1 LKVRDIM
8 TRDLTAVHKDNT
20 MREVVNIL
28 ANQPYSGVPV
38 IDEHNKVIGFI
49 SVKDVLMSEFPE
61 RISKIGTFKLQDF
74 MNLARQLDYIGE
86 SKVVNFMSVNPITVT
101 EDEPVRQVVDLVV
114 DKGLKIIPVVR
125 DGVLVGLVERIELCR
140 AYMDNRMTADEL

>member
-1 LKVRDIM
+1 LRVKDIM

-86 SKVVNFMSVNPITVT
+86 SKVVNFMNTRPVTVT
-101 EDEPVRQVVDLVV
+101 EEDSVKHVINLVI

-125 DGVLVGLVERIELCR
+125 DEVLVGLVERIELCR
-140 AYMDNRMTADEL
+140 AYMDSRVPADDL

>member
-1 LKVRDIM
+1 VKVRDIM

-38 IDEHNKVIGFI
+38 IDEHNRVIGFI
-49 SVKDVLMSEFPE
+49 SVKDVLISEFPE

-74 MNLARQLDYIGE
+74 MRLARQLDYIGE
-86 SKVVNFMSVNPITVT
+86 SKVVNFMSNKPITVT
-101 EDEPVRQVVDLVV
+101 EDDPIREIVHLVV
-114 DKGLKIIPVVR
+114 DEGLKIVPVVR

-140 AYMDNRMTADEL
+140 AYMDSRVTSEDL